1 MNPCGNCNM
10 CCKIPSVPELKK
22 PVNIWCSFCLIGK
35 GCKIYESR
43 PSTCREYVC
52 LWLTD
57 GLEED
62 LRPDKCKIIFEPFTD
77 SIYLALCDAS
87 RPDAWKSPI
96 VLKTIAEIAKN
107 GKAVIS
113 KKNVF
118 LPEDRKSENV
128 LSEFRQK
135 AREIGFDSSI
145 LRE

>member
-1 MNPCGNCNM
+1 M

-22 PVNIWCSFCLIGK
+22 PVNIWCSFCRIGH
-35 GCKIYESR
+35 GCKIYERR
-43 PSTCREYVC
+43 PSTCRDYAC

-57 GLEED
+57 GLQEG

-77 SIYLALCDAS
+77 SIYLALCDPS

-96 VLKTIAEIAKN
+96 VLKTIAEIANN

-118 LPEDRKSENV
+118 LPENRKSENV

>member
-1 MNPCGNCNM
+1 
-10 CCKIPSVPELKK
+10 
-22 PVNIWCSFCLIGK
+22 
-35 GCKIYESR
+35 
-43 PSTCREYVC
+43 
-52 LWLTD
+52 LTD